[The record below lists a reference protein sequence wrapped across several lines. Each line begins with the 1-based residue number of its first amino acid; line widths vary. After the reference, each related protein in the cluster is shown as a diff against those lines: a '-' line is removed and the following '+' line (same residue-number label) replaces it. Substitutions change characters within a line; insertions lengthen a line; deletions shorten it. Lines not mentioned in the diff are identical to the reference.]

1 MKTLEELENFYKTN
15 LLPELFEL
23 EQRRKKLLKK
33 YFTIVF
39 AVLSIAAA
47 LVLVLIT
54 SFNLSIDII
63 FVFIILCAVILT
75 VICVY
80 IMKGYVKDFK
90 ILVIDQIVRF
100 IDENLIYY
108 QSRFIPKS
116 VFVASQIFKTKPNR
130 YKGDDYVTGKIG
142 DTKIDFSEIDAKY
155 ESGSGKNRNVKT
167 VFKGLFFIAD
177 FNKNFKGQTIV
188 LPDSAEKL
196 FGLFGKLLQSW
207 NLVRNQLISLEDPE
221 FEKLF
226 VVYGSDQVEARYI
239 LSTSLMRRIIDFR
252 EKTNRNIYLSF
263 VGSKVFVAVPY
274 TKNLFEPRI
283 FKTVVDFEPIKEY
296 YEDLL
301 LAVGIVDDLNLN
313 TRIWSKN

>member
-15 LLPELFEL
+15 LLPELLEL
-23 EQRRKKLLKK
+23 EERRKKLLKK

-39 AVLSIAAA
+39 VVLSIAAA

-63 FVFIILCAVILT
+63 FVFIILCAGILT
-75 VICVY
+75 FICVY
-80 IMKGYVKDFK
+80 IMKGYVRNFK
-90 ILVIDQIVRF
+90 ILIIDQIVHF
-100 IDENLIYY
+100 IGENLTYY
-108 QSRFIPKS
+108 QSRYIPKS
-116 VFVASQIFKTKPNR
+116 VFIDSQIFRTKPNR
-130 YKGDDYVTGKIG
+130 YKGDDYVTGRIG
-142 DTKIDFSEIDAKY
+142 ETKIDFSEIDAKY
-155 ESGSGKNRNVKT
+155 ESGSGKNRRVKT

-177 FNKNFKGQTIV
+177 FNKNFNGQTIV
-188 LPDSAEKL
+188 LPDAAEKL

-207 NLVRNQLISLEDPE
+207 NLVRDQLIKLEDPE

>member
-15 LLPELFEL
+15 LLPELLEL
-23 EQRRKKLLKK
+23 EERRKKLLKK
-33 YFTIVF
+33 YFVIALGPICIV
-39 AVLSIAAA
+39 AVGIFILTKY
-47 LVLVLIT
+47 LNLI
-54 SFNLSIDII
+54 SEII
-63 FVFIILCAVILT
+63 FFVLAPCVIAT
-75 VICVY
+75 VVIC
-80 IMKGYVKDFK
+80 IFITRGYVRDFK

-100 IDENLIYY
+100 IDENLTYY
-108 QSRFIPKS
+108 QSRFIPRS

-130 YKGDDYVTGKIG
+130 YKGDDYVNGKIG
-142 DTKIDFSEIDAKY
+142 DTQIQFSEIDAKY
-155 ESGSGKNRNVKT
+155 ESGSGKNRSVKT

-188 LPDSAEKL
+188 LPDAAEKL
-196 FGLFGKLLQSW
+196 FGHFGKLLQSW
-207 NLVRNQLISLEDPE
+207 NLVRDQLISLEDPE

-239 LSTSLMRRIIDFR
+239 LSTSLMKRIIDFR

-274 TKNLFEPRI
+274 TRNLFEPRI

>member
-1 MKTLEELENFYKTN
+1 MKTLEELENFYKTS
-15 LLPELFEL
+15 LLPDLLQL
-23 EQRRKKLLKK
+23 EERRKKLLKK
-33 YFTIVF
+33 FFTIVF
-39 AVLSIAAA
+39 VVLSIAAP
-47 LVLVLIT
+47 LVLVLII
-54 SFNLSIDII
+54 SFKADFDII
-63 FVFIILCAVILT
+63 FFSAFLCAGILT
-75 VICVY
+75 AVCVY

-90 ILVIDQIVRF
+90 ILIIDQIVHF
-100 IDENLIYY
+100 IDDSLTYY
-108 QSRFIPKS
+108 QSRYIPKS
-116 VFVASQIFKTKPNR
+116 VFVASQIFRTKPNR
-130 YKGDDYVTGKIG
+130 YKGDDYVTGGIG
-142 DTKIDFSEIDAKY
+142 DTKIQFSEISAKY

-207 NLVRNQLISLEDPE
+207 NMARDQLIKLEDPK

-239 LSTSLMRRIIDFR
+239 LSTSLMRRIVNFR

-263 VGSKVFVAVPY
+263 VGSQVFVAVPY
-274 TKNLFEPRI
+274 TRNLFEPRI

-301 LAVGIVDDLNLN
+301 LAIGIVDDLNLN

>member
-1 MKTLEELENFYKTN
+1 MKTLEELEKFYQTA
-15 LLPELFEL
+15 LLPDLLQL
-23 EQRRKKLLKK
+23 EEKRKKLLKR
-33 YFTIVF
+33 YFNIALV
-39 AVLSIAAA
+39 ALCIAAA
-47 LVLVLIT
+47 VIFFLAGY
-54 SFNLSIDII
+54 FNL
-63 FVFIILCAVILT
+63 VFDVILFPLILCIMAIV
-75 VICVY
+75 VICIFITRGY
-80 IMKGYVKDFK
+80 IREFK
-90 ILVIDQIVRF
+90 ILIIDRIVHFIDQ
-100 IDENLIYY
+100 NLTYY
-108 QSRFIPKS
+108 RARCIPKS

-130 YKGDDYVTGKIG
+130 YKGDDFVTGKIG
-142 DTKIDFSEIDAKY
+142 ATQIQFSEIEAKY
-155 ESGSGKNRNVKT
+155 ESGSGKNRSVEI

-177 FNKNFKGQTIV
+177 FNKNFKGQAVV
-188 LPDSAEKL
+188 LPDAAEKL
-196 FGLFGKLLQSW
+196 FGHFGKLLQSW
-207 NLVRNQLISLEDPE
+207 NLARDQLISLEDPE

-274 TKNLFEPRI
+274 TRNLFEPRI
-283 FKTVVDFEPIKEY
+283 FKTVVDIEPIKEY